1 MKINSITIL
10 LACFF
15 LLLNTNLKGQ
25 KLIDDT
31 KVLKILVFE
40 HAAKDKKKLVSQG
53 GRIKYK
59 LRGDSKKLLKGTLDD
74 IKDGIMIIDGEE
86 IRFDDCSM
94 IGGRVS
100 SQEALIGGI
109 TVGASFTGLIVGA
122 ALLGNITLGGT
133 VIAVAAI
140 GIVVGIVLITKYKR
154 FNLDKGWEVH
164 SGQIIYSTTD

>member
-1 MKINSITIL
+1 MKINSILIL
-10 LACFF
+10 VACF

-31 KVLKILVFE
+31 RVLKILVFE
-40 HAAKDKKKLVSQG
+40 NIAKDKKKLVSQG

-59 LRGDSKKLLKGTLDD
+59 LRGDSQKLLKGTLDD
-74 IKDGIMIIDGEE
+74 IKDGAMVIDGKE

-100 SQEALIGGI
+100 SQETLIGGI
-109 TVGASFTGLIVGA
+109 TLGASFTGLIVGA
-122 ALLGNITLGGT
+122 TLLGNITLGGT
-133 VIAVAAI
+133 VIVAAAV
-140 GIVVGIVLITKYKR
+140 GVVMGIVLITKYKR

-164 SGQIIYSTTD
+164 SGQITYSITD

>member
-1 MKINSITIL
+1 MKINSIVLL
-10 LACFF
+10 LACF

-31 KVLKILVFE
+31 KILKILVFE
-40 HAAKDKKKLVSQG
+40 HSVKDKKKLVSQG

-74 IKDGIMIIDGEE
+74 IKDGAMIIDGKEV
-86 IRFDDCSM
+86 RFEDCSM
-94 IGGRVS
+94 IAGRVS
-100 SQEALIGGI
+100 SEETMIGGI
-109 TVGASFTGLIVGA
+109 AVGAGFTGLIVGA

-133 VIAVAAI
+133 VIVGAVA
-140 GIVVGIVLITKYKR
+140 GIVVGIILITKYKR

-164 SGQIIYSTTD
+164 SGQIIYNATN

>member
-10 LACFF
+10 IACF

-31 KVLKILVFE
+31 RTLKVLVFE
-40 HAAKDKKKLVSQG
+40 HTMKDKKKLVSQG
-53 GRIKYK
+53 GRVKYK
-59 LRGDSKKLLKGTLDD
+59 LRGDAQKVQKGTLED
-74 IKDGIMIIDGEE
+74 IKEGAMVIDGKE
-86 IRFDDCSM
+86 IQFNDCAM

-100 SQEALIGGI
+100 SQEVLVGGI
-109 TVGASFTGLIVGA
+109 TLGASFTGLIVGA
-122 ALLGNITLGGT
+122 TLLGNVTLGGT
-133 VIAVAAI
+133 VIAAAVV
-140 GIVVGIVLITKYKR
+140 GAVVGIILITKYKR